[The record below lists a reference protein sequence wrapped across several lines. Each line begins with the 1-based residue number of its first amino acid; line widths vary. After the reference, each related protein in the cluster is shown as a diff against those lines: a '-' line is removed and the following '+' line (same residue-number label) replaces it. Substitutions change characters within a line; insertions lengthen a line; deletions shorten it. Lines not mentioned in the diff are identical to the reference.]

1 MSDPHYHINLFWSGE
16 DNLWIADVPDLKGC
30 SAHGHSPLEA
40 VEQVRD
46 AIEGWIETARE
57 IGLDVPDPRYR
68 PAIYAIRDAA

>member
-1 MSDPHYHINLFWSGE
+1 MSDPHYHINLFWSKE

-57 IGLDVPDPRYR
+57 IGLDVPEPRYS
-68 PAIYAIRDAA
+68 PAIYAVRNAA